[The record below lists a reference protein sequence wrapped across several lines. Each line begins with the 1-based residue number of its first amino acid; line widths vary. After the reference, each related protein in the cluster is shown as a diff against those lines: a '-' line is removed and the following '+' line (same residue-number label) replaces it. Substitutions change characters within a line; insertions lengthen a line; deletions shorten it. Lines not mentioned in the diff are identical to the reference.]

1 MDGIVSRRSDTPPI
15 FKAVISA
22 TYKENLAYRSQMAIS
37 IFTQPIYFLVQYFI
51 WQSVF
56 KISDTVSGFTLDQM
70 LLYFAISSLSGFLN
84 WDSAGTE
91 LQNLIQ
97 TGKFITFQIRPVSH
111 IYYSFFQKVGNRILA
126 FWVEMVPVIFFYILF
141 GIDLIPAKPL
151 WTVISFSI
159 SFVLSFLVSYTV
171 GTIAFWLVKTDGVR
185 RSILL
190 FTQIFSG
197 LFLPLNL
204 FPKGFQK
211 ILFYLPFQFIT
222 YVPTRVYIGSYELAG
237 ITMPIPQIV
246 FLQAIM
252 VVIMFLVNRFI
263 WSMGIKRFTGVGS

>member
-1 MDGIVSRRSDTPPI
+1 
-15 FKAVISA
+15 
-22 TYKENLAYRSQMAIS
+22 
-37 IFTQPIYFLVQYFI
+37 
-51 WQSVF
+51 
-56 KISDTVSGFTLDQM
+56 
-70 LLYFAISSLSGFLN
+70 
-84 WDSAGTE
+84 
-91 LQNLIQ
+91 
-97 TGKFITFQIRPVSH
+97 
-111 IYYSFFQKVGNRILA
+111 
-126 FWVEMVPVIFFYILF
+126 MVPVIFFYILF
-141 GIDLIPAKPL
+141 GIDLIPAKPF

-237 ITMPIPQIV
+237 ITIPIPQIV

-252 VVIMFLVNRFI
+252 VFIMFLVNRFI